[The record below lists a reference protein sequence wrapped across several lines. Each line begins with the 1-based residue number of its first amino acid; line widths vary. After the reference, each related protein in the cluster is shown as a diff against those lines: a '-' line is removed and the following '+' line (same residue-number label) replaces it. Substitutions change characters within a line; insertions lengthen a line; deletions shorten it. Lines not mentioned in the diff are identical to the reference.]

1 MGMARTKS
9 HTSCKVRDTLKRGD
23 FRRLSCPA
31 RIGDTAQLQCSSMP
45 ALLYYITD
53 RRQFSG
59 DSQEQERRL
68 LAKMAECA
76 AAGVDYIQLREK
88 DLNARALEELANKAK
103 AALANSQTKLLI
115 NSRTDVALACGAHGV
130 HLPSND
136 MPASEAR
143 TIFSVA
149 NQTRANI
156 AAPLIGVS
164 AHSAAEI
171 AYAEA
176 HGADFAVFAPVFAKS
191 NAANPE
197 GLEQLRQICSRAQTG
212 TSAMPVLAL
221 GGITLENAHLCLQ
234 AGAQGIAGIRLF
246 QANDAHIVVRKVRG
260 ESTP

>member
-1 MGMARTKS
+1 MGTARTKS
-9 HTSCKVRDTLKRGD
+9 QTSCKPKGTSKRVD

-31 RIGDTAQLQCSSMP
+31 RIENTAQLQCSSMP

-59 DSQEQERRL
+59 DSQEQEHRL
-68 LAKMAECA
+68 LEKIAECA

-88 DLNARALEELANKAK
+88 DLSIRALEELANKAMS
-103 AALANSQTKLLI
+103 ALRGSRTKLLI

-136 MPASEAR
+136 LPASEVRA
-143 TIFSVA
+143 IFSVA
-149 NQTRANI
+149 NQTRHNMAGPI
-156 AAPLIGVS
+156 IGVS

-176 HGADFAVFAPVFAKS
+176 HGADFAVFAPVFAKGG
-191 NAANPE
+191 AANPE
-197 GLEQLRQICSRAQTG
+197 GLEQLRQICNRAQAA
-212 TSAMPVLAL
+212 SAMPVLAL
-221 GGITLENAHLCLQ
+221 GGITLQNAHLCLQ

-246 QANDAHIVVRKVRG
+246 QASDAHVVVRKIRG
-260 ESTP
+260 ESLP